1 MPLQIDAF
9 LLILR
14 LLLIVLLY
22 LFLMQVVIAITRD
35 LRKTS
40 ASASAG
46 QGPATLGHLVVVDS
60 GPSSILPGTRFALAP
75 QTNIGRG
82 PTNTIQL
89 PDKFISAEHT
99 RLWYHNGIWYVQD
112 AGSVNGTISR
122 PAKLFLPK
130 SAILY
135 VSAIYS
141 LSLPNRL
148 RIPDSQRLCADR
160 AFARLRHAPHSIQRT
175 PQARAHDGVDNQTHS

>member
-112 AGSVNGTISR
+112 AGSVNGTYVNNQPAREAI
-122 PAKLFLPK
+122 PAK
-130 SAILY
+130 IGDIVRVGY
-135 VSAIYS
+135 
-141 LSLPNRL
+141 
-148 RIPDSQRLCADR
+148 
-160 AFARLRHAPHSIQRT
+160 IQFKLT
-175 PQARAHDGVDNQTHS
+175 Q